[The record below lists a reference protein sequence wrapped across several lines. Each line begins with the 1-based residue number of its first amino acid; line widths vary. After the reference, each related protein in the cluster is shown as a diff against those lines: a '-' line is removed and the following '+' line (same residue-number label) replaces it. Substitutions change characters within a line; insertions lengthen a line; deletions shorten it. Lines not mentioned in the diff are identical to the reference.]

1 MHVFMK
7 KINLFNEIK
16 FFMKK
21 LLKSKYLIKTTL
33 IPTLGLHLR
42 GKRINQS
49 TRTPTRASH
58 RSDEQE

>member
-1 MHVFMK
+1 
-7 KINLFNEIK
+7 
-16 FFMKK
+16 MKK